1 MLYNELIKMA
11 MYEISLCRIGFG
23 LQRCNEKLLIQLDG
37 ELKEQPIISP

>member
-1 MLYNELIKMA
+1 
-11 MYEISLCRIGFG
+11 MYEISLCRINGFG